1 MYQHLSTA
9 PCSCLPHALLLTG
22 CLWLPCAHGCCWG
35 WFSVVAFVVWGVWV
49 SLHIYGVWSSLV
61 LVLEELGA
69 GEKLEG
75 MYFGLQ
81 CDCLYSWYLF
91 LYLELKI

>member
-1 MYQHLSTA
+1 M
-9 PCSCLPHALLLTG
+9 
-22 CLWLPCAHGCCWG
+22 
-35 WFSVVAFVVWGVWV
+35 

-61 LVLEELGA
+61 LVLEGLGA
-69 GEKLEG
+69 GEQLEG